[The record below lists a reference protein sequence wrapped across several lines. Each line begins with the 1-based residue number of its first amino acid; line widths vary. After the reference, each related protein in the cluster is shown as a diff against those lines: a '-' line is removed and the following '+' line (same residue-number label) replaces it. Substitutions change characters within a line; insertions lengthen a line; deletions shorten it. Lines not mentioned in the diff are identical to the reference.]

1 MKVYNNFFDM
11 FKALSGSKNNST
23 ANQTRSTVKI
33 MVDYENNAEEWWDN
47 GGRELWR
54 EFGGGRKD
62 EIYLT
67 ERAAEDMERRAQL
80 IPGYHDGPYYA
91 PTALIFDYDA

>member
-1 MKVYNNFFDM
+1 MKFYSDFNSM
-11 FKALSGSKNNST
+11 FGVLFGSKNST
-23 ANQTRSTVKI
+23 DNQTRSTVKI

-54 EFGGGRKD
+54 EFGGSNNKD

-67 ERAAEDMERRAQL
+67 ERAAEEMERRAKL
-80 IPGYHDGPYYA
+80 ISGYCDGPYHA
-91 PTALIFDYDA
+91 PTALIFDYDV